1 MTEDLEDVLP
11 FYPMPMKTSIARFVD
26 LPSAFQM
33 RRKDLCGPA
42 APQIEFKAAPAG
54 ELKLEDGGSRVTIC
68 IACMG
73 NVDEGGDVIEKGALD
88 KTFRERLPRRLLK
101 MFDRHETG
109 LGEADRAWIDGDK
122 AWMSGMIP
130 DNAAGSEFRSLV
142 KSGLLAH
149 GSIGYIPL
157 QSKRDT
163 RDGESVRS
171 LIELKAFEG
180 SGVIWPMNEMCEGV
194 QMGKSARGPI
204 AEKHDKYPGDLWDLA
219 TVLEYLARIRYMLRY
234 YELTPEDA
242 ALAEVVIA
250 QMSGAQTELA
260 TLLAIEPEPE
270 AKAADHP
277 EVEAAAPI
285 AEATTPEEPL
295 AAGDDELKQLLDRL
309 EMVTAG
315 AHLQL
320 QRSKGWASHGA
331 GRNPRG

>member
-1 MTEDLEDVLP
+1 
-11 FYPMPMKTSIARFVD
+11 MPMKTSIARFVD
-26 LPSAFQM
+26 LPPAFQV
-33 RRKDLCGPA
+33 RRKDLCGPS
-42 APQIEFKAAPAG
+42 APQIEFKASPVG

-157 QSKRDT
+157 QAKRDT
-163 RDGESVRS
+163 RDGEPIRS

-194 QMGKSARGPI
+194 QMGKAARGPS
-204 AEKHDKYPGDLWDLA
+204 AEKCDKYPGDLWDLA

-242 ALAEVVIA
+242 ALADVVIA
-250 QMSGAQTELA
+250 QMTGAQTELA
-260 TLLAIEPEPE
+260 TLLQIEPEPE
-270 AKAADHP
+270 AKSEAP
-277 EVEAAAPI
+277 EVKAAEAVAP
-285 AEATTPEEPL
+285 ATTPEEPL
-295 AAGDDELKQLLDRL
+295 ADGEQELKQLLDRL
-309 EMVTAG
+309 TLVTAG
-315 AHLQL
+315 ATLQT
-320 QRSKGWASHGA
+320 QRLKGAGHGA
-331 GRNPRG
+331 GRNQSNQQAG